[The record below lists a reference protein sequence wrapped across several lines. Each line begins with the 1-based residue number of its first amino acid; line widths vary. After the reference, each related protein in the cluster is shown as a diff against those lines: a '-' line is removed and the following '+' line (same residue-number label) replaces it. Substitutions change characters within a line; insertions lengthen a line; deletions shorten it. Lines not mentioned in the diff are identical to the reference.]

1 MSKFVVAIFFDEAAG
16 NNGAR
21 KLKDLRKKDR
31 TLFESLAVVARSADG
46 KMSVKES
53 VQGASAAAAG
63 TLIGAVAG
71 FPAGGPA
78 GAALG
83 GTAGALFGISADL
96 LNRGADT
103 DFIKR
108 VARELS
114 PAKVAIVAEVPK
126 DRMDDFHARI
136 EAVGGSVVQCG

>member
-1 MSKFVVAIFFDEAAG
+1 M
-16 NNGAR
+16 
-21 KLKDLRKKDR
+21 
-31 TLFESLAVVARSADG
+31 
-46 KMSVKES
+46 
-53 VQGASAAAAG
+53 
-63 TLIGAVAG
+63 
-71 FPAGGPA
+71 
-78 GAALG
+78 
-83 GTAGALFGISADL
+83 FGISADL
-96 LNRGADT
+96 LNRGAEP

>member
-1 MSKFVVAIFFDEAAG
+1 EAAG

-96 LNRGADT
+96 LNRGPIRTSLRGSAANCL
-103 DFIKR
+103 R
-108 VARELS
+108 R
-114 PAKVAIVAEVPK
+114 KVAIVAEVPEN
-126 DRMDDFHARI
+126 RMDDFHARI
-136 EAVGGSVVQCG
+136 EAIGGSVVQCG